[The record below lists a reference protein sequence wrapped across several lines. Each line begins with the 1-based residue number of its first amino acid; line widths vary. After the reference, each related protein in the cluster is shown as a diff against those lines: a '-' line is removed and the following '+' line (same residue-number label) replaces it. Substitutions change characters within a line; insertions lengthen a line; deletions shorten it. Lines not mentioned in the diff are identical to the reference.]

1 MPGKAQDCVVSKPDL
16 AMVEILLE
24 YSLLV
29 QRFSVDECF
38 MDFSEMNL
46 IYDEPVAT
54 AHIIKD
60 RIKNERAFR
69 KCWVIDE

>member
-60 RIKNERAFR
+60 QIKNERAFP
-69 KCWVIDE
+69 